1 MTRKFTVV
9 KQNTFDELQLEAGI
23 LLKSFDPTTAEFK
36 DEDIICATSG
46 GIKVTCKPTYS
57 DFGSDVDN
65 CPSNT
70 KEFKHLDS
78 WETSMG
84 FTALNVTPEII
95 AMSLGA
101 ADIDESTG
109 KITPRMDLDQDDFN
123 DIWWVGDRTDGGFAA
138 VKQINSL
145 STDGLSLTS
154 TKSGKGQLEV
164 TLTGHVSIED
174 QNVVPMTFY
183 VSEGKTA

>member
-1 MTRKFTVV
+1 
-9 KQNTFDELQLEAGI
+9 
-23 LLKSFDPTTAEFK
+23 
-36 DEDIICATSG
+36 
-46 GIKVTCKPTYS
+46 
-57 DFGSDVDN
+57 
-65 CPSNT
+65 
-70 KEFKHLDS
+70 
-78 WETSMG
+78 
-84 FTALNVTPEII
+84 
-95 AMSLGA
+95 
-101 ADIDESTG
+101 
-109 KITPRMDLDQDDFN
+109 MDLDQDDFN